1 MRAFEEL
8 CLGFVV
14 VCCICRILK
23 FRRVKVFGGKV
34 FG

>member
-14 VCCICRILK
+14 VVAYVGFSK